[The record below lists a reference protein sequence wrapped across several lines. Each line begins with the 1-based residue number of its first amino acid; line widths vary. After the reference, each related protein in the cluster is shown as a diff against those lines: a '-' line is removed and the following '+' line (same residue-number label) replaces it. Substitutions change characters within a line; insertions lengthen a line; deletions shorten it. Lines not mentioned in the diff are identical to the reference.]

1 MFGACFYREEGT
13 GLKIDRLLGVTF
25 YLLNH
30 GRTSAA
36 KLAEK
41 FEVSLR
47 TIQRD
52 IDTLCAAGIPIASA
66 YGADGGYEIMED
78 FKVDRS
84 VMTQTDHSYIIT
96 ALNGLVSAYGGAE
109 ASSLLEKFM
118 SSSDKCNSNIVL
130 DFSVLKEK
138 SEINENIKLIQT
150 AISRQ
155 RAVQFDYTNAD
166 GIQKICETEPV
177 ATVYKWYSWYLLGF
191 CRKYGDYRLYKLTR
205 IENLREINEPITQ
218 TLGTWEAIAAWEK
231 QGDIRNYWD
240 IKLLCDGSVRTK
252 CTEYLNGCVTETFE
266 NGDFIMQLHVPD
278 NEHFW
283 YGSLLAL
290 GDNVKVLEPPE
301 LQQRIVDSCR
311 KILDLYRD
319 I

>member
-1 MFGACFYREEGT
+1 M
-13 GLKIDRLLGVTF
+13 KIDRLFGITV

-52 IDTLCAAGIPIASA
+52 IDTLCAAGIPIAST
-66 YGADGGYEIMED
+66 YGVDGGYELMED
-78 FKVDRS
+78 FKIES
-84 VMTQTDHSYIIT
+84 CVMTKKDYGCIIT
-96 ALNGLVSAYGGAE
+96 ALGGLVSAYGGTD

-118 SSSDKCNSNIVL
+118 SSSDKCNSDIVL

-150 AISRQ
+150 AIAHNRVV
-155 RAVQFDYTNAD
+155 RFNYTNAD
-166 GIQKICETEPV
+166 GIQKIYETEPV
-177 ATVYKWYSWYLLGF
+177 ATVYKWYSWYMLGY
-191 CRKYGDYRLYKLTR
+191 CQKYGDYRLYKLTR
-205 IENLREINEPITQ
+205 IADLNETDEQITQ
-218 TLGTWEAIAAWEK
+218 TLSTWEAISAWEN
-231 QGDIRNYWD
+231 QGDSRNYWD
-240 IKLLCDGSVRTK
+240 IKLLCECSIRTK
-252 CTEYLNGCVTETFE
+252 CTEYLNGSVTDTFE

-290 GDNVKVLEPPE
+290 GDKVKVLAPPE
-301 LQQRIVDSCR
+301 LQQRIIESCK
-311 KILDLYRD
+311 KILELYKD